1 MFGVK
6 IISTSCQEKFV
17 RVSNQIFSG
26 QITAF
31 SQISNKKK
39 GEPEGRPFQI
49 IINLLEAR
57 S

>member
-6 IISTSCQEKFV
+6 ITSTSCQEKFV
-17 RVSNQIFSG
+17 WVSILRFPD